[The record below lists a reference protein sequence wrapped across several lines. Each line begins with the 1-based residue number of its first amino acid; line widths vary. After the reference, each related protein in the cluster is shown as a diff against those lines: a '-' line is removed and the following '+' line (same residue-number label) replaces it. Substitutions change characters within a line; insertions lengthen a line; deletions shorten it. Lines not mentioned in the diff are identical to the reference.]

1 LITTPTKKPLGLDD
15 PDHLPDKAWLVALL
29 STFKPDLKIFKK
41 SYVPPPRVLKADA
54 KPTISLPSDFL
65 DDLPA
70 SRKKTKAKRLNMISK
85 GKQEAKLE
93 RAKFL
98 TLKYG
103 KDAARIDKEI
113 KEKKDLKKSKSST
126 LQMA

>member
-1 LITTPTKKPLGLDD
+1 M
-15 PDHLPDKAWLVALL
+15 
-29 STFKPDLKIFKK
+29 
-41 SYVPPPRVLKADA
+41 PPPRVLKADA

-98 TLKYG
+98 EAKYG
-103 KDAARIDKEI
+103 KDALRLDKEI
-113 KEKKDLKKSKSST
+113 KEKKDSKKSK
-126 LQMA
+126 